1 MESLKR
7 KYFILRTIFLRQIEL
22 LIDKY
27 VSFIWSKL
35 VQGVCLQLV
44 VIQNQL
50 PSDFADLHC
59 FLGQLYAFFWARI
72 VPNKWVSE
80 YYRILLSFP
89 FYFTD
94 RGRVS
99 PYLGRTKSDTS
110 YVTDETIPALSWK
123 YWLDLET
130 IWLVRRQ
137 RRVTRRH
144 LLGQAVHWDYYRYDY
159 WYF

>member
-59 FLGQLYAFFWARI
+59 FLGQLYCIFLSPHCPKKMGIWILSNFTKLSILFHRQGSCFTVLGTDTVRYIICYGWND
-72 VPNKWVSE
+72 PSSE
-80 YYRILLSFP
+80 LKI
-89 FYFTD
+89 
-94 RGRVS
+94 
-99 PYLGRTKSDTS
+99 
-110 YVTDETIPALSWK
+110 
-123 YWLDLET
+123 
-130 IWLVRRQ
+130 LVRSGNNLIGPQ
-137 RRVTRRH
+137 TKKS
-144 LLGQAVHWDYYRYDY
+144 Y
-159 WYF
+159 